1 MKDLKTI
8 IKEINEKYGDTLEK
22 LSKNPI
28 PHSPWNTII
37 ENVRIASEALA
48 DAHQDFVGA
57 IESDSDSPLK
67 KTDPKEQGKMIGRF
81 LAAEDLLYSL
91 VESLKYEEYAM
102 VFDSIDT
109 KNDDTSVTLDLDEKT
124 LSFLAIYAHNNDI
137 TINEAVNRIVR
148 DALPEETKDGTHPEG

>member
-22 LSKNPI
+22 LSKNPT
-28 PHSPWNTII
+28 PHSPWNTMI
-37 ENVRIASEALA
+37 ENVRVASEALA
-48 DAHQDFVGA
+48 DAHHEFVDA
-57 IESDSDSPLK
+57 IEEDSDSTLK
-67 KTDPKEQGKMIGRF
+67 NTNPKEQGKIIGRF
-81 LAAEDLLYSL
+81 LAAEDTLYAL
-91 VESLKYEEYAM
+91 VESLKYQEYVS
-102 VFDSIDT
+102 VFDSIDS
-109 KNDDTSVTLDLDEKT
+109 KSDDTSVTLDLDEKT